1 MSICDL
7 IHGVIY
13 GLYIGEGRL
22 LDSYTIWQVH
32 SIKFR
37 NRGGCVY
44 IITYLKEYVCLS
56 DFLYLN
62 YKTNIKINLFEY
74 SKLTCR
80 YIFKIILKTI

>member
-1 MSICDL
+1 MPAFL
-7 IHGVIY
+7 AIY
-13 GLYIGEGRL
+13 FI
-22 LDSYTIWQVH
+22 DKKI
-32 SIKFR
+32 
-37 NRGGCVY
+37 
-44 IITYLKEYVCLS
+44 IITYLKEYVCFS